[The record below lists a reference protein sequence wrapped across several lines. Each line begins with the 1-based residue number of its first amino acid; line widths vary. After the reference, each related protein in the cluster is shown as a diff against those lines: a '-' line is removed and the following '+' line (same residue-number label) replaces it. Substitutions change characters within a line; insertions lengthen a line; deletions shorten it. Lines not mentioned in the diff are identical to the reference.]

1 MDNGLTGIGRIN
13 AVDALRGFA
22 ISAILLI
29 HSSNHFLYSGTPQCS
44 SEWLLQLDEIL
55 KSFLYF
61 IFEGK
66 AYSIFA
72 LLFGFTYALQLEKRI
87 SKGMDMKYR
96 MMWRMFL
103 LALFGFFNAAF
114 FAGGDPLIFYAL
126 CMIPVIFLRHAG
138 NKILFWVGLLFLAQP
153 LEWLNYAFHLFD
165 DSYGVF
171 YENMGN
177 TLKTGDFVEIVKMN
191 VTDGVK
197 GCLLWALQTGRMSQ
211 TLGLFCIGMLTYRT
225 EFFVR
230 DVSFYKRITL
240 YSFALSVLLYI
251 AVIVVGNIP
260 LKMYYNLSSSVCM
273 VNLLLWIYNKS
284 QNAPFW
290 YYMRIYGRMSLTNFI
305 GQSVIC
311 TFLFYSWGLHLGL
324 TLGTSLSILLAI
336 MVLVAQVFFSRF
348 WLNYHKQGPLEHLW
362 HKLTWIQNS

>member
-29 HSSNHFLYSGTPQCS
+29 HSSNHFLYFGTPQCS

-251 AVIVVGNIP
+251 AVIAVGNIP

-324 TLGTSLSILLAI
+324 TLGTSLSIVLAI
-336 MVLVAQVFFSRF
+336 MVLVAQIFFSRF

-362 HKLTWIQNS
+362 HKLTWI

>member
-1 MDNGLTGIGRIN
+1 MDNGITGFGRIN

-22 ISAILLI
+22 ISAILII
-29 HSSNHFLYSGTPQCS
+29 HSSNHFLYSSMPQSTP
-44 SEWLLQLDEIL
+44 EWLLRLDEIL

-66 AYSIFA
+66 AYSVFA
-72 LLFGFTYALQLEKRI
+72 LLFGFTYALQLDKRM

-103 LALFGFFNAAF
+103 LAIFGFFNAAF

-138 NKILFWVGLLFLAQP
+138 NKVLFGVGLFFLLQP
-153 LEWLNYAFHLFD
+153 LEWLNYTFHLFD

-177 TLKTGDFVEIVKMN
+177 TLKSGDFIETVKMN

-211 TLGLFCIGMLTYRT
+211 TLGLFCFGMLTYRIG
-225 EFFVR
+225 FFVR
-230 DVSFYKRITL
+230 DVLFYRKMTL
-240 YSFALSVLLYI
+240 YSLVLSVLLYI
-251 AVIVVGNIP
+251 AVITVGNIP
-260 LKMYYNLSSSVCM
+260 LRMYYNLSSSVCM
-273 VNLLLWIYNKS
+273 VNLLLWIYYKS
-284 QNAPFW
+284 HNASFW
-290 YYMRIYGRMSLTNFI
+290 YYMKIYGRMSLTNFI

-311 TFLFYSWGLHLGL
+311 TFLFYPWGLHLGL
-324 TLGTSLSILLAI
+324 VFGTSLSIVLAI
-336 MVLVAQVFFSRF
+336 IVLVIQIIFSRF
-348 WLNYHKQGPLEHLW
+348 WINYHKQGPLEKLW
-362 HKLTWIQNS
+362 HKLTWI

>member
-1 MDNGLTGIGRIN
+1 MG
-13 AVDALRGFA
+13 
-22 ISAILLI
+22 
-29 HSSNHFLYSGTPQCS
+29 GTS
-44 SEWLLQLDEIL
+44 L
-55 KSFLYF
+55 
-61 IFEGK
+61 
-66 AYSIFA
+66 
-72 LLFGFTYALQLEKRI
+72 
-87 SKGMDMKYR
+87 
-96 MMWRMFL
+96 
-103 LALFGFFNAAF
+103 
-114 FAGGDPLIFYAL
+114 
-126 CMIPVIFLRHAG
+126 
-138 NKILFWVGLLFLAQP
+138 LAQP

-324 TLGTSLSILLAI
+324 TLGTSLSILPAI
-336 MVLVAQVFFSRF
+336 MVLVAQIFSAVSGLIIISKDH
-348 WLNYHKQGPLEHLW
+348 WSIYGIN
-362 HKLTWIQNS
+362 